1 MADMPNYL
9 IFARKAYQ
17 QPLEWIGQLAT
28 ESGTPAADAETAEL
42 ARLAR
47 EQFGAEG
54 WVEMVAIP
62 ASAVVRVIPM
72 D

>member
-1 MADMPNYL
+1 MADMPAYL
-9 IFARKAYQ
+9 IFARKVYQ
-17 QPLEWIGQLAT
+17 QPLEAIGQLT
-28 ESGTPAADAETAEL
+28 VESAAPPAAAAPADL
-42 ARLAR
+42 ARRAR

-62 ASAVVRVIPM
+62 ASAVVRVIPT

>member
-1 MADMPNYL
+1 MPTYL

-17 QPLEWIGQLAT
+17 QPLEWIGQLMAESSAT
-28 ESGTPAADAETAEL
+28 PADAETVEL
-42 ARLAR
+42 GRRAR
-47 EQFGAEG
+47 EQFGSEG

>member
-1 MADMPNYL
+1 MPTYL

-17 QPLEWIGQLAT
+17 QPLEWIGQLML
-28 ESGTPAADAETAEL
+28 ENGNTPADTETAILE
-42 ARLAR
+42 RRAR
-47 EQFGAEG
+47 EQFGGEG

>member
-1 MADMPNYL
+1 MPTYL

-17 QPLEWIGQLAT
+17 RPLEWIGQLLA
-28 ESGTPAADAETAEL
+28 ESGATPAEAETVEL
-42 ARLAR
+42 ARRAR
-47 EQFGAEG
+47 DQFGGEG

>member
-1 MADMPNYL
+1 MADMPAYL

-17 QPLEWIGQLAT
+17 QPLEAIGQLAV
-28 ESGTPAADAETAEL
+28 ESAATPGAAATADL
-42 ARLAR
+42 ARRAQ
-47 EQFGAEG
+47 EQFGTEG

-62 ASAVVRVIPM
+62 ASAIVRVIPT

>member
-1 MADMPNYL
+1 MPTYL

-17 QPLEWIGQLAT
+17 QPLEWIGQLLV
-28 ESGTPAADAETAEL
+28 ESGATPAEAETAEL
-42 ARLAR
+42 AGRAR
-47 EQFGAEG
+47 KQFGSEG

>member
-1 MADMPNYL
+1 MGDMPTYL

-17 QPLEWIGQLAT
+17 QPLEWIGQLMVEDGAT
-28 ESGTPAADAETAEL
+28 PTDAETAEL
-42 ARLAR
+42 ARRAQ
-47 EQFGAEG
+47 EQFGSEG